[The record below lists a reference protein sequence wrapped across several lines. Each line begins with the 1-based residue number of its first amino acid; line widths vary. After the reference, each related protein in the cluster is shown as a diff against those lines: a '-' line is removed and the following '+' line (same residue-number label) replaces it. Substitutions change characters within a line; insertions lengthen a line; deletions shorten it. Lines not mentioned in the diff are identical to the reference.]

1 MAGAT
6 IIRMIVD
13 KYNLTEKQALRDF
26 YESATGASLSD
37 DETGLYGQSPLY
49 ILGLYIEEKESRRN
63 FTADIL

>member
-1 MAGAT
+1 
-6 IIRMIVD
+6 MIVD

-49 ILGLYIEEKESRRN
+49 ILGLLYRRKGKE
-63 FTADIL
+63 TQLDC